1 MSCRVRGAAVALLLL
16 SGALAPAGAIERHAA
31 SAAGRTASRAPVT
44 QQSAVA
50 NLWKHLTRLWGAT
63 GASLDPFGNPVPGG
77 QGTSGTNTDYPSSD
91 TGASL
96 DPFGIK

>member
-16 SGALAPAGAIERHAA
+16 SGALAPLGAIERHAG
-31 SAAGRTASRAPVT
+31 SAAGPPSRGQVT

-63 GASLDPFGNPVPGG
+63 GASLDPFGNPTPGG
-77 QGTSGTNTDYPSSD
+77 LGTSGTNTDHPSSD